1 MTDDE
6 LIKYLGIENEPKA
19 LKAIGL
25 FTPERRAAMS
35 NDNQLDPAT
44 VEACA
49 KWHEHRAITAE
60 HRVAAF
66 HRFSARELRGL
77 GKGAGAMS
85 DGIRERGRYYDIII
99 EALVDYDGW
108 MLDDDY
114 EATPV
119 LNRIMKRMRERLEM
133 SDPPH
138 TGSSAQAPSYP
149 ETWDARLANFAEL
162 KLLIDEYDP
171 VNSDWNFRKGI
182 LLDILVRIWPQ
193 PLDHTQAPGRW
204 TIQESVPSDGFECY
218 YLLRDGDVVAEIC
231 GPQSD
236 LRKRHLYDLVVA
248 ASQDPA

>member
-19 LKAIGL
+19 LKAIGI

-35 NDNQLDPAT
+35 NDNQLDHAT

-66 HRFSARELRGL
+66 HRFSARELR
-77 GKGAGAMS
+77 AAWNT
-85 DGIRERGRYYDIII
+85 RR
-99 EALVDYDGW
+99 
-108 MLDDDY
+108 
-114 EATPV
+114 P
-119 LNRIMKRMRERLEM
+119 
-133 SDPPH
+133 
-138 TGSSAQAPSYP
+138 AQAPSYP

-162 KLLIDEYDP
+162 KLLIDEYDTP
-171 VNSDWNFRKGI
+171 NSDWNFRKGV